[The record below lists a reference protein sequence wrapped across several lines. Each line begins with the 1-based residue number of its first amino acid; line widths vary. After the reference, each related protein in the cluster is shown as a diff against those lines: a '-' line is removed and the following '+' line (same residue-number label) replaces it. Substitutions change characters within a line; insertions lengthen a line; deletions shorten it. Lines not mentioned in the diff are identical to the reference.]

1 MAIAHSDPMLAPES
15 LLTSWQQPDIRLVDC
30 RFSLKEPQAGPAAY
44 GASHLPG
51 AVYLNLESDLSGP
64 VGDHGGR
71 HPLPDPGRLAARL
84 GELGVGREHRVI
96 VYDDAGEMAA
106 RAWWLLTYLDYPQVQ
121 VLDGGVAAWQQVGG
135 PMTAEP
141 PHHAPTLVVPRVRSE
156 LLATDRG
163 EVEAAARRG
172 LLVDSRA
179 GARYRGELETLD
191 RRGGHIPG
199 AKNLAWERV
208 KNPETGRYQS
218 REVLARRFHILP
230 EGHPVV
236 YCGSGVTAC
245 PNVLA
250 LARIGRPAQLYAGS
264 WSDWISYRDRPVA
277 VGPEHPDPD
286 DPA

>member
-1 MAIAHSDPMLAPES
+1 MPTPTDPVMAPEALLARLSDPTL
-15 LLTSWQQPDIRLVDC
+15 RLIDC
-30 RFSLKEPQAGPAAY
+30 RFSLKDPLAGPAAY
-44 GASHLPG
+44 RAGHLPG
-51 AVYLNLESDLSGP
+51 AAYLNLEGDLSGP

-71 HPLPDPGRLAARL
+71 HPLPDARRLAARL
-84 GELGVGREHRVI
+84 GELGIGREHRV
-96 VYDDAGEMAA
+96 VAYDDTGEMAA
-106 RAWWLLTYLDYPQVQ
+106 RTWWLLTYLDYPQVQ
-121 VLDGGVAAWQQVGG
+121 VLDGGVAAWEALGG

-141 PHHAPTLVVPRVRSE
+141 PHHAPAEVVPRVRSE
-156 LLATDRG
+156 LLVADRR
-163 EVEAAARRG
+163 EVEAAARTGR
-172 LLVDSRA
+172 LVDSRA
-179 GARYRGELETLD
+179 GARYRGESETLD

-208 KNPETGRYQS
+208 KDPQTGRYQS
-218 REVLARRFHILP
+218 PEALADRFASLP
-230 EGHPVV
+230 EAPAVV

-286 DPA
+286 DLR